1 MVIKCKFNVCPKNAI
16 DLYTQL
22 RKYHSKRFD
31 FNLIIGGD
39 GTFLRYVHKL
49 KNDKPFIFIRDR
61 MSVGG
66 LAEKSVEEIDEII
79 DKIFRNEYFIE
90 NAMLLKV
97 GKYFALNDI
106 YIKHFDGSKSIMYE
120 ISTSKI
126 YDRRIGDGIIF
137 STPLGSFG
145 YTKSVGGPQ
154 VLINRIVVTHIAP
167 TDKVK
172 FEKVEEAKK
181 ERWYILD
188 ENEKIEF
195 KLLWEKANLYVD
207 GMLVKKGMKV
217 GTKLKIEKSNKTKKI
232 VRFSKKE
239 FKFAVDAIIEK
250 DGKFL
255 LARRNYEPFK
265 GKLALIGGF
274 IENNEKPID
283 ALRRELREEV
293 GLKVK
298 EAIEFK
304 HFFEPNRDPR
314 GNVYSIAF
322 EVKTKNFNIKS
333 SDEVYDV
340 GFYDFFELKSNDL
353 AFDHWKILLEYLR
366 WKYKL

>member
-1 MVIKCKFNVCPKNAI
+1 MELKCNFNICPKEITNVYKK
-16 DLYTQL
+16 L
-22 RKYHSKRFD
+22 KNYHSKKFD

-49 KNDKPFIFIRDR
+49 KNDKPFIFVRDK

-66 LAEKSVEEIDEII
+66 LAEKSVEEIDEIL
-79 DKIFRNEYFIE
+79 DRIFRNEYFIE

-97 GKYFALNDI
+97 GKHFALNDI

-120 ISTSKI
+120 IKSSKI

-167 TDKVK
+167 IDKVK
-172 FEKVEEAKK
+172 FDKVEEARK
-181 ERWYILD
+181 ERWYIFD

-207 GMLVKKGMKV
+207 GFLVKKKLKP
-217 GTKLKIEKSNKTKKI
+217 GTKLEIEKSNETKKI

-274 IENNEKPID
+274 VENNEKPID
-283 ALRRELREEV
+283 ALKREVKEEI
-293 GLKVK
+293 GLEVK
-298 EAIEFK
+298 EAVEFK
-304 HFFEPNRDPR
+304 HFFESNRDPR

-322 EVKTKNFNIKS
+322 EVKAKSYEIKKG
-333 SDEVYDV
+333 DEVYDV
-340 GFYDFFELKSNDL
+340 GFYDFFELKPNDL

-366 WKYKL
+366 WKNKL

>member
-1 MVIKCKFNVCPKNAI
+1 MELECKFNVCPKETMKI
-16 DLYTQL
+16 YKKLKDF
-22 RKYHSKRFD
+22 HSKKFD
-31 FNLIIGGD
+31 FNLVIGGD
-39 GTFLRYVHKL
+39 GTFLNYVHKL
-49 KNDKPFIFIRDR
+49 KNDKPFIFVRDR
-61 MSVGG
+61 MSIGG

-79 DKIFRNEYFIE
+79 DRILRKDYFIE

-97 GKYFALNDI
+97 GKHFALNDV

-120 ISTSKI
+120 IKSSKI
-126 YDRRIGDGIIF
+126 CDRRIGDGIIF

-145 YTKSVGGPQ
+145 YNKSAGGPQ

-167 TDKVK
+167 IDKVK

-181 ERWYILD
+181 EKWYIFD
-188 ENEKIEF
+188 ENEKVEF

-207 GMLVKKGMKV
+207 GFLVKK
-217 GTKLKIEKSNKTKKI
+217 KLKPGKKLEIEKSNKTKKL

-239 FKFAVDAIIEK
+239 FKFVVDAVIEK

-283 ALRRELREEV
+283 AVKREVEEEI
-293 GLKVK
+293 GLEVK

-322 EVKTKNFNIKS
+322 EVKTKDFNIKES
-333 SDEVYDV
+333 AEVYDV
-340 GFYDFFELKSNDL
+340 DFYDFFELKPNDL

-366 WKYKL
+366 WKNKL